1 MKTMNDYQ
9 AAREQINDSCLV
21 SASAGTGKTRV
32 LVERYLNILKSKQT
46 GIEEIIAITFTEK
59 AAGEMKD
66 RIRQAI
72 RDEDDS
78 AGLPVAELLDRLSTA
93 PISTIHGFCA
103 RVLQENIGE
112 LDLDPQFRVIDE
124 IEDSI
129 LRKESLDYFLHRK
142 LRDKQDSIL
151 SLMSHFDLY
160 HIRDMLNNIWDKR
173 ADGLKYLDSIS
184 AQQPDELFKH
194 FKLGWERYTLQLLDD
209 FFREPLVAN
218 ALVQFGKFSATPK
231 DSLQKSITIIQSAEK
246 CVRQNIVPSSLWD
259 KSLNSA
265 FSSAHKGRK
274 ENWGNELEEL
284 RNLFGPLKDKWSVIK
299 EKLYPFEENIERRNV
314 LLLSAFSRLAREWL
328 NYYQNI
334 LKDKGVIDFSGLEV
348 ETERFLSGGSAA
360 ARKFAQRYTHLL
372 VDEFQ
377 DISPIQN
384 RIFEALINLNRRLI
398 SFFVGDEK
406 QSIYRFRGAE
416 VEIFN
421 RRKKL
426 KPPLYLDKNF
436 RSVKGLI
443 DFYNPF
449 FRFLFDTSSSKANYE
464 VSYDAPVKTND
475 VTHIEKPVTELLVV
489 NTEQDE
495 TREADNAALTGNFS
509 NVQAEATQ
517 IVQRMMELH
526 QQPIV
531 KQKEGGLRPAEWR
544 DYTIL
549 LRSRNHQNIYEMV
562 LQKAGIPYYVSSG
575 LGFYQRRE
583 VLDVINF
590 IRTLLNWYDESAL
603 IATLRSP
610 MVGISDKALFS
621 FSTDKGFMDGIRK
634 ILDND
639 LNHFGIIDQHYI
651 RQIRDF
657 HALYERLYDKISI
670 LTTAELIREIL
681 NETDYLSILAAFPDG
696 NQRIAN
702 VLKLVDLALEWSAVQ
717 EISPVDFLRRIQL
730 YQTMQIR
737 EGEANLSSEI
747 EDSVTI
753 MTIHASK
760 GLSFPIVIV
769 PQLAA
774 NIKSNKNR
782 LLFHYSDGIALNLK
796 TSFQKK
802 HSFIYQYLSQID
814 HERSLAEERR
824 LLYVA
829 ATRAESHLIL
839 SAIQKSAGK
848 SKNSL
853 WHIIE
858 PFFDNPSENLY
869 VKREN
874 SLENLEIIFKNLR
887 PQSENIICELSESD
901 KIRLK
906 ETVLPVSVKTGIE
919 KITPTAFAGWV
930 VNHYGKIAPNPHKTM
945 SPELTLSEKTLSAI
959 ELGTLI
965 HRAFS
970 WWDFQNTGSLL
981 EYTEQLLSPYFL
993 QPYEKEKTMNRVM
1006 EWGNNFLNPSN
1017 SLYGLIN
1024 SAAQIDREIDIDAI
1038 LFDVLIEGKIDLLL
1052 KMPSNDYVVI
1062 DFKSD
1067 YIRNYPDDSL
1077 LTKYNAQLNLYA
1089 LMLNRWSKASVARTG
1104 LYFIRN
1110 GLLIE
1115 QVVDEGLLKKT
1126 ENQLKLMIRELSEN
1140 TAEPAL
1146 S

>member
-1 MKTMNDYQ
+1 MNDYQ

-72 RDEDDS
+72 RDADDS
-78 AGLPVAELLDRLSTA
+78 ANLPVPELLDRLNTA

-112 LDLDPQFRVIDE
+112 IDLDPQFRIIDE

-129 LRKESLDYFLHRK
+129 LRKESLDFFLHRK
-142 LRDKQDSIL
+142 LRDKEESIL
-151 SLMSHFDLY
+151 PLMSHFDLY
-160 HIRDMLNNIWDKR
+160 QIRDMLDGIWEKR

-184 AQQPDELFKH
+184 ARQPDELLEQ
-194 FKLGWERYTLQLLDD
+194 FKLDWERYTLQLLDD
-209 FFREPLVAN
+209 FFREPLVAD
-218 ALVQFGKFSATPK
+218 ALVQFRKFSATPE
-231 DSLQKSITIIQSAEK
+231 DSLQKSITIIQNAEK
-246 CVRQNIVPSSLWD
+246 CVERKIVPSSLWD

-265 FSSAHKGRK
+265 FNSTRKGRK
-274 ENWGNELEEL
+274 ENWGSELEEL
-284 RNLFGPLKDKWSVIK
+284 RDLFGVLKDKWSVIK
-299 EKLYPFEENIERRNV
+299 EKLYPFDENIERRNV
-314 LLLSAFSRLAREWL
+314 VLLSAFSRLAREWL
-328 NYYQNI
+328 HYYQNI
-334 LKDKGVIDFSGLEV
+334 LKNKGVIDFSGLEV

-377 DISPIQN
+377 DISPVQN
-384 RIFEALINLNRRLI
+384 RIFEALINLNHRFI

-421 RRKKL
+421 NRKKL
-426 KPPLYLDKNF
+426 KPPLYLDENF

-443 DFYNPF
+443 DFYNSF

-464 VSYDAPVKTND
+464 VSYDAPVKTSD
-475 VTHIEKPVTELLVV
+475 VTPAEKPVTELLVV
-489 NTEQDE
+489 DTEQDE
-495 TREADNAALTGNFS
+495 TTEADKAAGTGNFS

-517 IVQRMMELH
+517 IIQRMIELH
-526 QQPIV
+526 QKPIV
-531 KQKEGGLRPAEWR
+531 KQKEGGLRPAEWL
-544 DYTIL
+544 DFTIL

-590 IRTLLNWYDESAL
+590 IRVLLNWYDESAL

-621 FSTDKGFMDGIRK
+621 FTTGKGLMDGIRK

-639 LNHFGIIDQHYI
+639 LNHIGNIDQHYI
-651 RQIRDF
+651 QQIRDF
-657 HALYERLYDKISI
+657 HALYKRLYDKTSI

-696 NQRIAN
+696 QQSIAN

-796 TSFQKK
+796 TSFRKE

-829 ATRAESHLIL
+829 ATRAESYLIL
-839 SAIQKSAGK
+839 STIQKSGGK

-853 WHIIE
+853 WRMIE
-858 PFFDNPSENLY
+858 PFFDNSPEDLY

-874 SLENLEIIFKNLR
+874 SLEDLEAIFKNLR

-930 VNHYGKIAPNPHKTM
+930 VNHYGKIAPYPRETAQ
-945 SPELTLSEKTLSAI
+945 PELTLSEKTLSAM

-981 EYTEQLLSPYFL
+981 EYTEQLLRPYFL
-993 QPYEKEKTMNRVM
+993 QPDEKEKTINRIRA
-1006 EWGNNFLNPSN
+1006 WGNNLLNPSN
-1017 SLYGLIN
+1017 SLYGLMN

-1052 KMPSNDYVVI
+1052 KMSSNDYVVI

-1067 YIRNYPDDSL
+1067 YIRDYPNDSL

-1089 LMLNRWSKASVARTG
+1089 LMLNRWSKVTVAKTG

-1115 QVVDEGLLKKT
+1115 QIVDEELLKKT
-1126 ENQLKLMIRELSEN
+1126 ENQLRLMIRDLSEN
-1140 TAEPAL
+1140 ISEPVL